1 MLIEN
6 FLYDNYDLVYGLKM
20 IAAQREDVL
29 EGNYSLFDSE
39 NPDAQKEQLNS
50 LDTLNKLVVNTVLA
64 DMKKCRNY
72 LINNYGQLLEDDE
85 P

>member
-39 NPDAQKEQLNS
+39 NPNAHKEQLNS